1 MDQNTTQ
8 VIDRQGVR
16 KLYPEGG
23 TTTLFKSIRK
33 KPENIGKLFK
43 ILSFIISYLL
53 TSLSNNITFKLF
65 TLSQFLVGKI
75 LILSLSLFNTF
86 K

>member
-8 VIDRQGVR
+8 VIDKQGVR

-33 KPENIGKLFK
+33 KPESIGKLFK

-53 TSLSNNITFKLF
+53 TYLHHYRIISHLSCL
-65 TLSQFLVGKI
+65 LYPSFLLVK
-75 LILSLSLFNTF
+75 F
-86 K
+86 